1 MGSRR
6 FFLGFLLLWAA
17 VDVAQAAAPP
27 LAVVVSTADLKSLAE
42 EVGGRRIVVTA
53 LVPATADPE
62 NYQPRVADL
71 VRLKSA
77 ALVIRVGADY
87 DLWLDRLLAQVQRP
101 EFRRGGAA
109 HVDASFAVALLDVRG
124 VSLGQTGH
132 AHGSG
137 NPHYWL
143 DPANAD
149 IITGNIAEA
158 LIRHDPAH
166 AKEYEQRRLRFLE
179 RLAARQIEWERRLA
193 PFAGRPLL
201 AYHNTWAYFA
211 RRFRLNFAGYLE
223 IKPGVPPSPAHMAG
237 LLKRMRDERIALIVR
252 QPTEP
257 ARDAD
262 YLARRGGARVAV
274 LAASVGAL
282 PEARDYLSLLDAN
295 VARLADAFSGKP

>member
-1 MGSRR
+1 MEGERLL
-6 FFLGFLLLWAA
+6 LGFMLWAA
-17 VDVAQAAAPP
+17 AAVQAAATP
-27 LAVVVSTADLKSLAE
+27 LAIVATTTEMKNLAE
-42 EVGGRRIVVTA
+42 EVGGKHVRVSS
-53 LVPATADPE
+53 LVPAGADPE
-62 NYQPRVADL
+62 SYQPHVSDL
-71 VRLKSA
+71 ERLKSA

-87 DLWLDRLLAQVQRP
+87 DLWLDRLLAQVRRP
-101 EFRRGGAA
+101 ELRRGGAA

-124 VSLGQTGH
+124 ASLGQSGH

-158 LIRHDPAH
+158 LIRHDPVH
-166 AKEYEQRRLRFLE
+166 AREYERRRLVFLE
-179 RLAARQIEWERRLA
+179 RLAARQRDWEHRLA

-223 IKPGVPPSPAHMAG
+223 PKPGVPPSPAHMAG

-252 QPTEP
+252 QPSEP

-262 YLARRGGARVAV
+262 YLARRGGARVV
-274 LAASVGAL
+274 ELAASVGAL
-282 PEARDYLSLLDAN
+282 PEARDYLSLFEVN
-295 VARLADAFSGKP
+295 VARLATAFSENQ